1 MNTTQVKIEKNIPL
15 PSGSGG
21 RGKPKSLVRIAM
33 ETMDISDSF
42 VTDSRSRKM
51 VGSIS
56 ILINRKF
63 TTRKIADNQYR
74 VWRIE

>member
-15 PSGSGG
+15 PYGSGG

-42 VTDSRSRKM
+42 VTDSRSRRM

-56 ILINRKF
+56 TLINRKF

>member
-21 RGKPKSLVRIAM
+21 RGKPKSFVRIAM

-42 VTDSRSRKM
+42 VTDSRSRRM

-56 ILINRKF
+56 TLINRKF

-74 VWRIE
+74 VWRIK